1 MGPMIDDEVT
11 PVFLINGFL
20 EAGKT
25 EFLSFTMEQDY
36 FQTEGKTLL
45 IVCEEGDT
53 EYDDA
58 LLKDTKTSV
67 VYADSLDEI
76 TPERLTELELLH
88 QPERVL
94 IEWNG
99 MWNQDDLKLPKDW
112 TIYQQITII
121 DMSTFELYVKNMK
134 SLLNA
139 MVKNSELII
148 CNRCDGIED
157 LDRYKR
163 MLKSMNTKCDIVFE
177 DENGEI
183 DEISEE
189 DLPYDMK
196 ADVIK
201 ISPEAYG
208 IWYIDCMDK
217 PERYKGKVV
226 EFTAMVMKSSN
237 FPKNYFVPGR
247 MAMTCCA
254 EDMTFLGYICKS
266 KDARNLE
273 TRQWVCV
280 RVLRL
285 NTGRITTVRVRCF
298 TQRKLCRL
306 SRSRMLFSLAKKC
319 FKWNTKK
326 ELCGMNLQSSFFV
339 RHIYSMVVP
348 ALPLTASSAFAMVVM
363 MALRF
368 LPAFRKE
375 RAASIFGSM
384 DEVPNWPSSAYFSA
398 SSTLMWESGAS
409 SALP

>member
-25 EFLSFTMEQDY
+25 EFLSFTMDQDY
-36 FQTEGKTLL
+36 FRTDGKTLL

-67 VYADSLDEI
+67 VYVDSLDEI
-76 TPERLTELELLH
+76 TPDRLTELELLH

-201 ISPEAYG
+201 ISPE
-208 IWYIDCMDK
+208 
-217 PERYKGKVV
+217 
-226 EFTAMVMKSSN
+226 

-266 KDARNLE
+266 KEARNLE
-273 TRQWVCV
+273 TRQWV
-280 RVLRL
+280 
-285 NTGRITTVRVRCF
+285 TVRARVEIEYW
-298 TQRKLCRL
+298 QDYNGEGPVLY
-306 SRSRMLFSLAKKC
+306 A
-319 FKWNTKK
+319 
-326 ELCGMNLQSSFFV
+326 EE
-339 RHIYSMVVP
+339 VVP
-348 ALPLTASSAFAMVVM
+348 AEPIKDVVQ
-363 MALRF
+363 
-368 LPAFRKE
+368 
-375 RAASIFGSM
+375 FG
-384 DEVPNWPSSAYFSA
+384 
-398 SSTLMWESGAS
+398 
-409 SALP
+409 